1 MEHKKFIQ
9 SFTTI
14 NINGDIME
22 LLDNIMGHAE
32 IDTDP
37 SMVEE
42 FLFENEEV
50 IQTYKFYRDSI
61 VLTTHGIYVVDV
73 QGLSGKKVEVKF
85 IPKSSITWVSF
96 ETAGTLDLDVDI
108 KIGVENNVDFTTDGM
123 PYNAPISF
131 KVKADQSDEAKEVIR
146 LVKKH
151 YLF

>member
-1 MEHKKFIQ
+1 M
-9 SFTTI
+9 
-14 NINGDIME
+14 G

-108 KIGVENNVDFTTDGM
+108 KIGVENNIDFTTDGM
-123 PYNAPISF
+123 PYNAAISF